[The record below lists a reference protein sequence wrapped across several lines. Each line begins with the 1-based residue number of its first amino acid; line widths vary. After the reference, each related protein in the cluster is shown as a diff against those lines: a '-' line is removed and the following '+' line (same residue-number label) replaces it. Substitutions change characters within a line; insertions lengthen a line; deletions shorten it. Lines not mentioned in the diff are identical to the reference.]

1 MRRLEDIFR
10 ASRKN
15 VSDRRLKHEKGK
27 NCAGVGTD
35 GFPGLSDSL
44 AQEIPDWGLDTF
56 SIAQKYLEFNQLD
69 AEIITW

>member
-1 MRRLEDIFR
+1 MVCGRSAKGHQL
-10 ASRKN
+10 
-15 VSDRRLKHEKGK
+15 SDRRLKHEKAK
-27 NCAGVGTD
+27 NCAGVGID